1 MKNHIS
7 PDVPFEEW
15 CNTWIAPMV
24 LMMPCPALEPVLA
37 KAFQLRPQT
46 LPFIVD
52 ICSTD
57 VKLAN
62 HISIFRIKNNIFIA
76 ATSNAH

>member
-7 PDVPFEEW
+7 PDVPVEEW

-24 LMMPCPALEPVLA
+24 LKMPCPALDPVLA

-46 LPFIVD
+46 LPFIVN
-52 ICSTD
+52 ICSND
-57 VKLAN
+57 VQFLKICITHNAN
-62 HISIFRIKNNIFIA
+62 KIIL
-76 ATSNAH
+76 